1 MKESKFSAKALM
13 LCPIC
18 KNSYYSELEVTV
30 PENFRDMKEINTAK
44 DNNGDIV
51 HLDICSSAAPIKK
64 DKLPEDFD
72 YSRTDLEG
80 VLQMIETGHMSVAC
94 ASHYISNIFEIVD
107 AINARKAN
115 AD

>member
-51 HLDICSSAAPIKK
+51 HLDICSSEAIAPCILWIDEI
-64 DKLPEDFD
+64 DKAFSGIDSKGD
-72 YSRTDLEG
+72 SGTTSR
-80 VLQMIETGHMSVAC
+80 VLATFIIWL
-94 ASHYISNIFEIVD
+94 SHSNLIS
-107 AINARKAN
+107 RKYLTI
-115 AD
+115 